1 LSHFVESLKGTRAP
15 QHIRAALELLQFRV
29 PSTDRLA
36 LLSDAERHR
45 FLDWCD
51 ARQVTLMLS
60 QLCNSPLPD
69 WVIGPALQKAAHHEL
84 RFERLKQA
92 LFEIV
97 DAFNMAGLKFV
108 MLKGL
113 SHAPKLTPDA
123 GLRAQ
128 GDIDLWLIG
137 SSVYKGQDVLRSL
150 GYVPLLQSKSRHLSP
165 MARPSKWQWRG
176 NIFDPEMPISVE
188 LHYELWSERAEYIA
202 VPDLEQFWER
212 RCLRNFQG
220 REINVLCDADL
231 LGFAALHLLL
241 HLLHG
246 DLPLQRA
253 WEIARFLDTHVYD
266 ELFWTSWRSSH
277 PADLRQLETTM
288 FYLVTHWFGCHF
300 RQELRAEVQQLPTIV
315 QSWLAEFSLAP
326 LAREWAPN
334 KSEIWLHLAF
344 VHDRIDRA
352 RILFR
357 RLLPLEL
364 PCFAD
369 RAVSHTS
376 KLPKLMTVVRQLRLV
391 LSRFVRHFVTFLPTL
406 FDGLRWFW
414 PHKSLTNGRKSQLLL
429 FEIGSTAEPTRI
441 R

>member
-1 LSHFVESLKGTRAP
+1 MKSLEGIRAP
-15 QHIRAALELLQFRV
+15 QHIRAAFELLQFHA

-36 LLSDAERHR
+36 VLSEAERHR

-51 ARQVTLMLS
+51 ARQLTLMLS
-60 QLCNSPLPD
+60 QLCSSPLPA

-84 RFERLKQA
+84 RFERLKQE

-97 DAFNMAGLKFV
+97 DAFNTAGLEFV

-113 SHAPKLTPDA
+113 SHAPAFTPDA
-123 GLRAQ
+123 RLRAQ

-176 NIFDPEMPISVE
+176 DIFDPEMPISVE

-212 RCLRNFQG
+212 KRLRDFQG
-220 REINVLCDADL
+220 RKINVLCDADL
-231 LGFAALHLLL
+231 LGFAALHFLL

-266 ELFWTSWRSSH
+266 EVFWTSWRSSH
-277 PADLRQLETTM
+277 PAALRQLETTM
-288 FYLVTHWFGCHF
+288 FYLVTNWFGCHF
-300 RQELRAEVQQLPTIV
+300 RQGLRADVQTLPTIV

-344 VHDRIDRA
+344 VRDRIDRA

-357 RLLPLEL
+357 RLLPRGL

-369 RAVSHTS
+369 RAASDTS
-376 KLPKLMTVVRQLRLV
+376 TLPKLVRVVRQLRLV

-414 PHKSLTNGRKSQLLL
+414 PHTSTNGSKSQHLP
-429 FEIGSTAEPTRI
+429 FETSSAADSTVVPTRI

>member
-1 LSHFVESLKGTRAP
+1 MKSLEGIRAP
-15 QHIRAALELLQFRV
+15 QHIRAAFELLQFQA

-36 LLSDAERHR
+36 VLSEAERHR
-45 FLDWCD
+45 FADWCD
-51 ARQVTLMLS
+51 ARQLTLMLS
-60 QLCNSPLPD
+60 QLCSSPLPA
-69 WVIGPALQKAAHHEL
+69 WVIGPALQKAAEHEL
-84 RFERLKQA
+84 RFERLKQE

-97 DAFNMAGLKFV
+97 DAFHTAGLEFV

-113 SHAPKLTPDA
+113 SHAPAFTPDA
-123 GLRAQ
+123 RLRAQ

-176 NIFDPEMPISVE
+176 DIFDPEMPISVE
-188 LHYELWSERAEYIA
+188 LHYELWSEREEYIA

-212 RCLRNFQG
+212 KRLRDFQG
-220 REINVLCDADL
+220 RKINVLCDADL
-231 LGFAALHLLL
+231 LGFAALHFLL

-266 ELFWTSWRSSH
+266 EVFWTSWRSSH
-277 PADLRQLETTM
+277 SAALRQLETTM
-288 FYLVTHWFGCHF
+288 FYLVTNWFECHF
-300 RQELRAEVQQLPTIV
+300 RQGLRADVQTLPTIV

-344 VHDRIDRA
+344 VRDRIDRA

-357 RLLPLEL
+357 RLLPRGL

-369 RAVSHTS
+369 RATS
-376 KLPKLMTVVRQLRLV
+376 DTSTLPKLVRVVRQLRLV

-414 PHKSLTNGRKSQLLL
+414 PHTSLTNGSKSQHLP
-429 FEIGSTAEPTRI
+429 FETSATADSTVVPTRI

>member
-1 LSHFVESLKGTRAP
+1 
-15 QHIRAALELLQFRV
+15 
-29 PSTDRLA
+29 
-36 LLSDAERHR
+36 
-45 FLDWCD
+45 
-51 ARQVTLMLS
+51 
-60 QLCNSPLPD
+60 
-69 WVIGPALQKAAHHEL
+69 L
-84 RFERLKQA
+84 RFERLKQE

-97 DAFNMAGLKFV
+97 DAFNTAGLEFV

-113 SHAPKLTPDA
+113 SHAPAFTPDA
-123 GLRAQ
+123 RLRAQ

-176 NIFDPEMPISVE
+176 DIFDPEMPISVE

-212 RCLRNFQG
+212 KRLRDFQG
-220 REINVLCDADL
+220 HKINVLCDADL
-231 LGFAALHLLL
+231 LGFAALHFLL

-266 ELFWTSWRSSH
+266 EIFWTSWRSS
-277 PADLRQLETTM
+277 AALRQLETTM
-288 FYLVTHWFGCHF
+288 FYFVTNWFGCHF
-300 RQELRAEVQQLPTIV
+300 RQGLRADVQTLPTIV

-344 VHDRIDRA
+344 VRDRIDRA

-357 RLLPLEL
+357 RLLPRGL

-369 RAVSHTS
+369 RAASDTS
-376 KLPKLMTVVRQLRLV
+376 TLPKLVRVVRQLRLV

-414 PHKSLTNGRKSQLLL
+414 PHTSTNGSKSQHLP
-429 FEIGSTAEPTRI
+429 FETSSAANSTVVPTRI